1 MPKFFFVVVGLALCF
16 ASFAQSE
23 KTKAWEAEG
32 DTLLNRQDFEG
43 ALKLYTKILK
53 ATKEKDKFYYSIIY
67 KTAVS
72 HYSVGQYDIALK
84 ELEEFI
90 PAYPA
95 FPQGR
100 LLRAFIYR
108 EKGDSKNQLIELEEA
123 LKLQPGN
130 LELRKWRATLLLDKG
145 SYDSAKND
153 LRILRTYQD
162 DAEVEAYL
170 GFAYSNTDKADS
182 ALISFNKAIE
192 LDATFQ
198 PAYLYAGSFCL
209 QEGEYDLALKYL
221 NLALRLDP
229 KNYTALFYKGVA
241 LVEKE
246 KVDEGCSCLAKAFRL
261 GADDAADYLKE
272 YCYGE
277 EN

>member
-1 MPKFFFVVVGLALCF
+1 MPKFFFIVVGLALCSG
-16 ASFAQSE
+16 SFAQSE

-130 LELRKWRATLLLDKG
+130 LELRKWHATLLLDKG

-229 KNYTALFYKGVA
+229 KNHTALFYKGVA

-246 KVDEGCSCLAKAFRL
+246 KIDEGCSCLAKAFRL